1 MKRFVRRWWVEHD
14 TPEFGHS
21 IIAGTMHRMHK
32 VAKRDGMPI
41 CDYYTVGWIYVYI
54 VKLWVVLWIKEKLLY
69 NPKKG
74 LRFFDQPLTLDFL
87 TNSKKFIFTIV
98 EHVFKNSVLVEENI
112 LRGLVFF
119 LFSKIYSKLDV
130 PIGETTSWFTSFFLG
145 HLLFKGFVTK
155 LYKTLKNHGSFF
167 RGATTFQ
174 VIP

>member
-74 LRFFDQPLTLDFL
+74 LRFFDFWSAFDLWFF
-87 TNSKKFIFTIV
+87 NKFKKVHFHHSWAYFQKFSFSWRKYFKGTCVFFIF
-98 EHVFKNSVLVEENI
+98 ENLLQI
-112 LRGLVFF
+112 RRTYRRNDFM
-119 LFSKIYSKLDV
+119 IYAV
-130 PIGETTSWFTSFFLG
+130 FLG
-145 HLLFKGFVTK
+145 HLLIK
-155 LYKTLKNHGSFF
+155 
-167 RGATTFQ
+167 
-174 VIP
+174 